1 MAIVYTHSKPD
12 GEIFY
17 VGISKNIYRP
27 SSIKNRNKYWHN
39 VVNKHG
45 YVINILFNNVS
56 YEEAKEI
63 EMYLISY
70 YGRKDLKTGNLVNMT
85 IGGEG
90 VVGNI
95 VSEETKLKMSINN
108 RRPFLNKKHTE
119 ESKLKISNSLKGKVQ
134 SQESRDKR
142 SKSLKITW
150 ANEDLRELKRIQS
163 KELNRLGLIGNK
175 GMPSKKKGL
184 PFDGDKIKLS
194 ESLKKHWANHDI
206 WNKKKIDQ
214 CDIDN
219 IIKLY
224 SNGISILSLSKQ
236 YKFSRNVIYRVLN
249 ENNITV
255 KPKKQ
260 NGNITAGS

>member
-1 MAIVYTHSKPD
+1 MKVTKISTK
-12 GEIFY
+12 GFY
-17 VGISKNIYRP
+17 VYLHINPTNGKVFYIGKGSGNRAYQTRSRNDYWKNTV
-27 SSIKNRNKYWHN
+27 NKYGIE
-39 VVNKHG
+39 VC
-45 YVINILFNNVS
+45 IVS
-56 YEEAKEI
+56 DNMTNEEAASFEVR
-63 EMYLISY
+63 LISF
-70 YGRKDLKTGNLVNMT
+70 YGLDNLCNMT
-85 IGGEG
+85 AGGDG
-90 VVGNI
+90 C
-95 VSEETKLKMSINN
+95 VSLKQSS
-108 RRPFLNKKHTE
+108 RD
-119 ESKLKISNSLKGKVQ
+119 KISNSLKGKVQ

-142 SKSLKITW
+142 SRSLKITW

-260 NGNITAGS
+260 NGNITTGS